1 MENYFQWTL
10 ANIKWVPLRQAEE
23 MEGQF
28 KEPQGNNSQEAWV
41 RKVFHND
48 CKSQYMAD
56 LHSSE
61 VSKRMERPLGVC
73 GGLEEIPFS

>member
-1 MENYFQWTL
+1 M
-10 ANIKWVPLRQAEE
+10 K
-23 MEGQF
+23 GQF
-28 KEPQGNNSQEAWV
+28 KEAQENNSQEAWV

-48 CKSQYMAD
+48 CKSRYMAD

-61 VSKRMERPLGVC
+61 GWSKRMERPLGVC